1 MVKILVIN
9 KSCDIE
15 QKVYKLEDEP
25 ELYKKAGFKS
35 MVGFEK
41 IHSWFIDTEGKLYEY
56 VVYGKKEG
64 KPNHE
69 NKYEFPP
76 PIDNV
81 LLFDS
86 CVIVKKRKNT
96 LKSITVEEWEK
107 IYEEL
112 YGGFEDIDNESE
124 MSEEEEDDEELPRTK
139 TGYVEDDFVVEDYEE
154 DELSSDS
161 EAEFDDDKLEE
172 DDELEKTVQKV
183 YNTRF
188 RKKNPNTVFTD
199 LNNSDDEIMVDDN
212 SID

>member
-15 QKVYKLEDEP
+15 QKVYKLEDES

-76 PIDNV
+76 PIDNI

-96 LKSITVEEWEK
+96 LKSITTEEWEK

-124 MSEEEEDDEELPRTK
+124 ISEEEEDDEELPRTK

-154 DELSSDS
+154 DEFLSDS

-188 RKKNPNTVFTD
+188 RKKNPNTVFTELID
-199 LNNSDDEIMVDDN
+199 SDDEIMVDDN
-212 SID
+212 S

>member
-15 QKVYKLEDEP
+15 QKVYKLEDES
-25 ELYKKAGFKS
+25 ELYKKAGFKT

-76 PIDNV
+76 PIDNI

-96 LKSITVEEWEK
+96 LKSITTEEWEK

-124 MSEEEEDDEELPRTK
+124 ISEDEEDDEELPRTK

-154 DELSSDS
+154 DEFLSDS

-188 RKKNPNTVFTD
+188 RKKNPNTVFTELID
-199 LNNSDDEIMVDDN
+199 SDDEIMVDDN
-212 SID
+212 S

>member
-15 QKVYKLEDEP
+15 QKVYKLEDES

-76 PIDNV
+76 PIDNI

-107 IYEEL
+107 LYEEL

-124 MSEEEEDDEELPRTK
+124 
-139 TGYVEDDFVVEDYEE
+139 
-154 DELSSDS
+154 
-161 EAEFDDDKLEE
+161 
-172 DDELEKTVQKV
+172 
-183 YNTRF
+183 
-188 RKKNPNTVFTD
+188 
-199 LNNSDDEIMVDDN
+199 I
-212 SID
+212 

>member
-15 QKVYKLEDEP
+15 QKVYKLEDES

-76 PIDNV
+76 PIDNI

-96 LKSITVEEWEK
+96 LKSITTEEWEK

-124 MSEEEEDDEELPRTK
+124 ISEEEEDDEELPRTK

-154 DELSSDS
+154 DEFLSDS
-161 EAEFDDDKLEE
+161 EAEFHDDKLEE

-188 RKKNPNTVFTD
+188 RKKNPNTAFTELID
-199 LNNSDDEIMVDDN
+199 SDDEIMVDDN
-212 SID
+212 S

>member
-15 QKVYKLEDEP
+15 QKVYKLEDES

-76 PIDNV
+76 PIDNI

-96 LKSITVEEWEK
+96 LKSITIEEWEK

-124 MSEEEEDDEELPRTK
+124 ISEEEEDDEELPRTK

-154 DELSSDS
+154 DEFLSDS

-188 RKKNPNTVFTD
+188 RKKNPNTVFTELID
-199 LNNSDDEIMVDDN
+199 SDDEIMVDDN
-212 SID
+212 S

>member
-15 QKVYKLEDEP
+15 QKVYKLEDES

-76 PIDNV
+76 PIDNI

-107 IYEEL
+107 LYEEL

-124 MSEEEEDDEELPRTK
+124 ISEEEEDDEELPRTK

-154 DELSSDS
+154 DEFLSDS

-188 RKKNPNTVFTD
+188 RKKNPNTVFTELID
-199 LNNSDDEIMVDDN
+199 SDDEIMVDDN
-212 SID
+212 S